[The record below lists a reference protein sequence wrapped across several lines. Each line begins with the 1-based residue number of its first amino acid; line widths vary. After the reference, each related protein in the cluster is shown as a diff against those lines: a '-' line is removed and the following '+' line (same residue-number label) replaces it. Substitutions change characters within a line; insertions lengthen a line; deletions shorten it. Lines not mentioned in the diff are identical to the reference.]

1 MVHHNILFLQEYCD
15 SLDSTPPS
23 SPPPEPPEGGQEVK
37 QEATKKEKSAG
48 DPVAVP
54 TVSTDIS
61 AVEDILQLLKVLY
74 SISTTSAFDFGE
86 GGKKGHFFFFFL
98 NKVSFF
104 FQRRAPIIIPN

>member
-1 MVHHNILFLQEYCD
+1 MK
-15 SLDSTPPS
+15 
-23 SPPPEPPEGGQEVK
+23 QEV
-37 QEATKKEKSAG
+37 TKTEKSAG

-86 GGKKGHFFFFFL
+86 GGKKWLILFLFFFF
-98 NKVSFF
+98 KQS
-104 FQRRAPIIIPN
+104 IILFSKKGFH

>member
-1 MVHHNILFLQEYCD
+1 M
-15 SLDSTPPS
+15 
-23 SPPPEPPEGGQEVK
+23 K

-48 DPVAVP
+48 NPVAVP

-86 GGKKGHFFFFFL
+86 GGKKWLILFLFIYFFKQSIFL
-98 NKVSFF
+98 FSKKGFH
-104 FQRRAPIIIPN
+104 

>member
-1 MVHHNILFLQEYCD
+1 M
-15 SLDSTPPS
+15 
-23 SPPPEPPEGGQEVK
+23 K

-86 GGKKGHFFFFFL
+86 GGKKWLILFSIFFL

-104 FQRRAPIIIPN
+104 QRRASISIPN

>member
-1 MVHHNILFLQEYCD
+1 M
-15 SLDSTPPS
+15 
-23 SPPPEPPEGGQEVK
+23 K

-86 GGKKGHFFFFFL
+86 GGKKWLILFLFFFFL

-104 FQRRAPIIIPN
+104 FQRRAAISIPN